1 MVGAYCNT
9 PLRVSTMTEP
19 TPMMQQYKAL
29 KERHR
34 DCLLFFRLG
43 DFYEMF
49 YEDAKTASRVLG
61 ITLTSRA
68 KGDKAVPMAGV
79 PHHAASAYINK
90 LIKAGYKVAICEQ
103 IEDPK
108 EAKGVVERD
117 IVRVLTP
124 GTLTDENLLEERVN
138 NYLVGISPRRDKV
151 GLAWVELSTGRFEVE
166 ETSRTGLMDE
176 LYRLRPAEC
185 LLPEDAVAG
194 EGILLEELKAT
205 LGSMVTPRPPWEFS
219 RDTAYQAL
227 LEHFRV
233 ANLEGFGCQDM
244 EHALGA
250 AGAVLLYLRDTHRES
265 LSHICKLKRHGINN
279 CLLIDATTQRGLELL
294 ETIRTR
300 ESEGSLL
307 GVLDLTL
314 TPMGARLMRQWILSP
329 LLDPTEINHRQEGVQ
344 GLFSQQGLRASLRS
358 YLKNMADM
366 ERISTRVSAGRS
378 NAREL
383 VSLKDSLEQVGRLKE
398 ALLGAILVETPESPP
413 SVGRTPSLRSA
424 QGQAV
429 AQNNGA
435 GARPAPTILKGLGE
449 RLDTLE
455 EVRGL
460 ISTALVANPP
470 PGLKEGGLIREGHH
484 AELDELRNIGRNG
497 KSWLTNFQVEE
508 IRRTGISSL
517 KVGYNKVFGY
527 YIEVTNTHKE
537 RIPQGYVRR
546 QTLKNAERYITPEL
560 KEYESRVLTAEE
572 RAKGLEYELFEEM
585 RKKVASHTARLQEV
599 AGAVAELDVLVSLAQ
614 VAVENN
620 YTRPEITE
628 DHRLYIV
635 DGRHPVL
642 EKTLGR
648 GKFVPN
654 SIDIDGEVNRVMV
667 ITGPNMAGKSTYIR
681 QVALLV
687 LMAQMGSF
695 IPAREARMGVVD
707 RIFTRVGASD
717 ELSRGQSTFMVEMQE
732 SANILNN
739 ATGRSL
745 IILDEVGRGTSTFD
759 GLSIAWA
766 LTEYIYK
773 HLEAR
778 TLFATH
784 YHELTE
790 LALLFPGIRN
800 YNVAVRE
807 WGEEVVFL
815 RKIVEGGTDKSYGI
829 HVARL
834 AGVPKEVITR
844 AKEILEELE
853 ANSLDA
859 YQRPKLGVERSKK
872 DISGTLQ
879 IPLFFPKEQG
889 IIDDIKGLDVSLL
902 TPLEALNKLDELK
915 KRLMDSS

>member
-1 MVGAYCNT
+1 MPQIVNAPAIYIIFLLDHVSVGAYCNT
-9 PLRVSTMTEP
+9 PLHVRSMTEL
-19 TPMMQQYKAL
+19 TPMMQQYRAI

-138 NYLVGISPRRDKV
+138 NYLVGILPRRDTV

-194 EGILLEELKAT
+194 EGVLLEELKAT

-250 AGAVLLYLRDTHRES
+250 AGAVLLYLRETHRES

-344 GLFSQQGLRASLRS
+344 GLSSQQGLRTSLRS

-383 VSLKDSLEQVGRLKE
+383 VALKDSLEQVGRLKE
-398 ALLGAILVETPESPP
+398 ALAENPL
-413 SVGRTPSLRSA
+413 SLHSA
-424 QGQAV
+424 QDKPFGRAV
-429 AQNNGA
+429 VQDNGA

-460 ISTALVANPP
+460 ISTALVADPP
-470 PGLKEGGLIREGHH
+470 PGLKEGGLIREGYH

-497 KSWLTNFQVEE
+497 KSWLANFQAEE

-599 AGAVAELDVLVSLAQ
+599 ADAVAELDVLVSLAQ

-628 DHRLYIV
+628 DCKLYITE
-635 DGRHPVL
+635 GRHPVL

-773 HLEAR
+773 HLGAR

-790 LALLFPGIRN
+790 LALLFPGIKN

-834 AGVPKEVITR
+834 AGVPKEVVTR

-859 YQRPKLGVERSKK
+859 YQRPKLGTSR
-872 DISGTLQ
+872 GTLQ
-879 IPLFFPKEQG
+879 R
-889 IIDDIKGLDVSLL
+889 
-902 TPLEALNKLDELK
+902 A
-915 KRLMDSS
+915 

>member
-1 MVGAYCNT
+1 
-9 PLRVSTMTEP
+9 MTDL
-19 TPMMQQYKAL
+19 TPMMQQYRAI
-29 KERHR
+29 KERHK

-61 ITLTSRA
+61 ITLTSRS

-103 IEDPK
+103 MEDPK

-138 NYLVGISPRRDKV
+138 NYLVGISPRRDTV

-166 ETSRTGLMDE
+166 ETSRMGLMDA

-185 LLPEDAVAG
+185 LLPEDTVAG

-300 ESEGSLL
+300 ESAGSLL

-329 LLDPTEINHRQEGVQ
+329 LLNPTEINHRQEGVQ
-344 GLFSQQGLRASLRS
+344 GLFSQQGLRTSLRS

-383 VSLKDSLEQVGRLKE
+383 VSLKDSLEQVGRIKE
-398 ALLGAILVETPESPP
+398 PLV
-413 SVGRTPSLRSA
+413 
-424 QGQAV
+424 V
-429 AQNNGA
+429 AQDSKA
-435 GARPAPTILKGLGE
+435 GARPALNQHGSGPALHRSGAGPAPTILKGLGE

-470 PGLKEGGLIREGHH
+470 PGLKEGGLIREGYH

-572 RAKGLEYELFEEM
+572 RAKGLEYELFEEV

-620 YTRPEITE
+620 YIRPEITE
-628 DHRLYIV
+628 DRRLYIAE
-635 DGRHPVL
+635 GRHPVL

-773 HLEAR
+773 HLGAR

-790 LALLFPGIRN
+790 LALLFPGIKN

-859 YQRPKLGVERSKK
+859 YQRPKLGTSR
-872 DISGTLQ
+872 GTLQRAPTTTEPLQ

-889 IIDDIKGLDVSLL
+889 VIDDIKGLDVSLL

-915 KRLMDSS
+915 KRLQ

>member
-61 ITLTSRA
+61 ITLTSRS

-79 PHHAASAYINK
+79 PHHAASTYINK

-103 IEDPK
+103 MEDPK

-117 IVRVLTP
+117 IVRILTP
-124 GTLTDENLLEERVN
+124 GTLTDANLLEERVN
-138 NYLVGISPRRDKV
+138 NYLVGILPRRDTV
-151 GLAWVELSTGRFEVE
+151 GLAWVELSTGKFELE
-166 ETSRTGLMDE
+166 EVSRTGVMDE
-176 LYRLRPAEC
+176 LHRLKPSEC
-185 LLPEDAVAG
+185 LLPEDALSG

-205 LGSMVTPRPPWEFS
+205 LGTMVTPRPPWEFS

-227 LEHFRV
+227 LEHFKV

-244 EHALGA
+244 EHALGS
-250 AGAVLLYLRDTHRES
+250 AGAVLLYLKDTHRES
-265 LSHICKLKRHGINN
+265 LSHICKLERHSIGNR
-279 CLLIDATTQRGLELL
+279 LLIDATTQRGLELF
-294 ETIRTR
+294 ETIRTG
-300 ESEGSLL
+300 ECEGSLL

-314 TPMGARLMRQWILSP
+314 TPMGARLLRQWILSP
-329 LLDPTEINHRQEGVQ
+329 LLDPEEINHRQDGVQ
-344 GLFSQQGLRASLRS
+344 ELFSQQGLRTSLRS
-358 YLKNMADM
+358 HLKNVVDI

-383 VSLKDSLEQVGRLKE
+383 VALKDSLGHVGELKE
-398 ALLGAILVETPESPP
+398 ALE
-413 SVGRTPSLRSA
+413 SVGSP
-424 QGQAV
+424 
-429 AQNNGA
+429 
-435 GARPAPTILKGLGE
+435 ILKGLGE

-455 EVRGL
+455 EVRVL

-470 PGLKEGGLIREGHH
+470 LGLKEGGLIREGYHP
-484 AELDELRNIGRNG
+484 ELDELHNIGRNG
-497 KSWLTNFQVEE
+497 KSWLTNFQAEE

-517 KVGYNKVFGY
+517 KVGYNRVFGY

-537 RIPQGYVRR
+537 RIPHSYVRR

-560 KEYESRVLTAEE
+560 KEYESKVITAEE
-572 RAKGLEYELFEEM
+572 RARGLEYELFEEI
-585 RKKVASHTARLQEV
+585 RKEVASYTTRLQEV
-599 AGAVAELDVLVSLAQ
+599 AGAVAELDVLASLAQ
-614 VAVENN
+614 VAAENN
-620 YTRPEITE
+620 YVRPQITE
-628 DHRLYIV
+628 DRGLYIAE
-635 DGRHPVL
+635 GRHPVL
-642 EKTLGR
+642 EKALGR

-654 SIDIDGEVNRVMV
+654 STDIDGEVSRVMG

-695 IPAREARMGVVD
+695 IPAREARVGVVD

-717 ELSRGQSTFMVEMQE
+717 ELYRGQSTFMVEMQE
-732 SANILNN
+732 AANIMNN

-773 HLEAR
+773 HLGAR

-790 LALLFPGIRN
+790 LALLFPGIKN

-834 AGVPKEVITR
+834 AGIPKEVVTR

-859 YQRPKLGVERSKK
+859 YQRPKIGVGKVDSKQQTVGRGEK
-872 DISGTLQ
+872 TKPLQ
-879 IPLFFPKEQG
+879 IPLFFPKEQTV
-889 IIDDIKGLDVSLL
+889 IEDIKGMDVSTL
-902 TPLEALNKLDELK
+902 TPLEAINKLDELK
-915 KRLMDSS
+915 KRLLNSSQ